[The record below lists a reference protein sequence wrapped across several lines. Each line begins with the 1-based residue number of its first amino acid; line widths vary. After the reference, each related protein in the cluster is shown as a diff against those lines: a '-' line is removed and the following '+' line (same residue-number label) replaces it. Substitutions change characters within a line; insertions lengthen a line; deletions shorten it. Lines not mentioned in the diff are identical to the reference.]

1 MKVLDLQCQHAH
13 SFEGWFGSE
22 DDFQSQLARGL
33 VECPMCGDA
42 RIIKKLSA
50 PRLNLLST
58 RAEARSDN
66 VSPAA
71 SPSAGAVAKVPESA
85 STHAHDNALANTLAN
100 TLGNAPHAAMPAAM
114 HTMLQDPQFQAAY
127 LQMTRTLMAQTEDVG
142 NQFAE
147 EARKMH
153 YGEADERAIRGQA
166 TQDEAL
172 ELLDEGIDVMQLP
185 LPKAL
190 KESLQ

>member
-42 RIIKKLSA
+42 RITKKLSA
-50 PRLNLLST
+50 PRLNLLS
-58 RAEARSDN
+58 ARSQAHSD
-66 VSPAA
+66 AA
-71 SPSAGAVAKVPESA
+71 SSATSSAGAVAKAPAASAASA
-85 STHAHDNALANTLAN
+85 STLQSSPDNIPGSARHTL
-100 TLGNAPHAAMPAAM
+100 TPAVM
-114 HTMLQDPQFQAAY
+114 QTMLQDPQFQAAY
-127 LQMTRTLMAQTEDVG
+127 LQMVRTLMAQTEDVG

>member
-1 MKVLDLQCQHAH
+1 
-13 SFEGWFGSE
+13 
-22 DDFQSQLARGL
+22 
-33 VECPMCGDA
+33 
-42 RIIKKLSA
+42 
-50 PRLNLLST
+50 
-58 RAEARSDN
+58 
-66 VSPAA
+66 
-71 SPSAGAVAKVPESA
+71 
-85 STHAHDNALANTLAN
+85 
-100 TLGNAPHAAMPAAM
+100 
-114 HTMLQDPQFQAAY
+114 
-127 LQMTRTLMAQTEDVG
+127 LQMARTLMAQTEDVG

>member
-42 RIIKKLSA
+42 SITKKLSA
-50 PRLNLLST
+50 PRLNLLG
-58 RAEARSDN
+58 ARSQAHSDTAPSSSSSAGVVAN
-66 VSPAA
+66 APAA
-71 SPSAGAVAKVPESA
+71 SAAHASALQIKLENMP
-85 STHAHDNALANTLAN
+85 ANGSHTL
-100 TLGNAPHAAMPAAM
+100 TPAAM
-114 HTMLQDPQFQAAY
+114 QTMLQDPQFQAAY
-127 LQMTRTLMAQTEDVG
+127 LQMARTLMAQTEDVG

>member
-22 DDFQSQLARGL
+22 DDFQSQLVRGL

-58 RAEARSDN
+58 RAETRSDN
-66 VSPAA
+66 ASPAL
-71 SPSAGAVAKVPESA
+71 SSSSGAVAKVPESA
-85 STHAHDNALANTLAN
+85 SAHAHDNTLSNT
-100 TLGNAPHAAMPAAM
+100 PHAAMPAAM
-114 HTMLQDPQFQAAY
+114 QTMLQDPQFQAAY
-127 LQMTRTLMAQTEDVG
+127 LQMARTLMAQTEDVG

>member
-42 RIIKKLSA
+42 TITKKLSA
-50 PRLNLLST
+50 PRLNL
-58 RAEARSDN
+58 
-66 VSPAA
+66 
-71 SPSAGAVAKVPESA
+71 SA
-85 STHAHDNALANTLAN
+85 SREVIVAQEATDSGAARAVSTEA
-100 TLGNAPHAAMPAAM
+100 GNQEPAKDPVLQA
-114 HTMLQDPQFQAAY
+114 MLQDPQFQAAY
-127 LQMTRTLMAQTEDVG
+127 LHMARKIMANTEDVG

-147 EARKMH
+147 EARKIH
-153 YGEADERAIRGQA
+153 YGEAKERGIRGQA
-166 TQDEAL
+166 SHDERM
-172 ELLDEGIDVMQLP
+172 ELLDEGIDVMPLP

-190 KESLQ
+190 KEPLQ